1 MKHILIIDDDRT
13 SIDCAKIALGDLY
26 KLSTCSTGP
35 NAIKFLETTLPDL
48 LLLDVNMPFMDGFEL
63 IRRIRSDARTQ
74 DIPLVILTAAVGE
87 EIQRQCKEAG
97 ALDYIIKPFVPSDLQ
112 IRMEQVFLNLEK
124 AGHFVNESVGTTD
137 YRQLDQL
144 TGVMNAESG
153 WGLIDSK
160 IQAGSQGTLILFG
173 ADNLKAVNN
182 NFGMTAGDNVI
193 KTLADTIKM
202 FTDSEDVL
210 CRIGGDCFLIYVDK
224 VKDKEAIGRKAKGI
238 IQEMHQ
244 RLAAFRIEGNTS
256 VSAGIAMNPEDGDN
270 LPLLYNAADKALYH
284 VKQNG
289 KNSYHFFSTQSTS
302 DKGGIASLEE
312 LVEKMRRTDV
322 EKGAYALDYYA
333 FQYVF
338 NYLCRQ
344 AERGEIK
351 LEALLLNLLPEEG
364 YLPSAEE
371 MEKAIAALDRTLFS
385 TLRRS
390 DVCARY
396 SNRQMLLA
404 LPYSGDVE
412 IQPVVDRI
420 VGGFEANRAGGKI
433 HLKIYVMDIRG

>member
-1 MKHILIIDDDRT
+1 MKHILIIDDDKI
-13 SIDCAKIALGDLY
+13 SIDCARIALGDLY

-35 NAIKFLETTLPDL
+35 NAIKFLETTIPDL

-63 IRRIRSDARTQ
+63 IRRIQADPRTR
-74 DIPLVILTAAVGE
+74 DIPLVILTAAIGE
-87 EIQRQCKEAG
+87 EIQRKCKEVG
-97 ALDYIIKPFVPSDLQ
+97 ALDYIIKPFIPSDLQ
-112 IRMEQVFLNLEK
+112 LRMEQVFLNLERS
-124 AGHFVNESVGTTD
+124 GRFVNDSVGTTD
-137 YRQLDQL
+137 YTQLDPM
-144 TGVMNAESG
+144 TGVMNAASG
-153 WGLIDSK
+153 WQLIDSR
-160 IQAGSQGTLILFG
+160 IQAGSEGTLMLFG
-173 ADNLKAVNN
+173 VDNLKAVNF

-193 KTLADTIKM
+193 KALADTIKM
-202 FTDSEDVL
+202 YTDSEDVL
-210 CRIGGDCFLIYVDK
+210 CRIGGDMFLIYVSK
-224 VKDKEAIGRKAKGI
+224 VKDKDAIGRKAKGV
-238 IQEMHQ
+238 IQDMHQ
-244 RLAAFRIEGNTS
+244 KLAAFRLEGNTS
-256 VSAGIAMNPEDGDN
+256 VSAGIALIPEDGDN

-289 KNSYHFFSTQSTS
+289 KNSYHFFSSQNTL
-302 DKGGIASLEE
+302 DKSGIASIEV
-312 LVEKMRRTDV
+312 LVDKMRRTDV
-322 EKGAYALDYYA
+322 ERGSYVLDYYA

-371 MEKAIAALDRTLFS
+371 MEKAISALDRTLFS

-420 VGGFEANRAGGKI
+420 VNDYESSRAGGKI
-433 HLKIYVMDIRG
+433 HLKIYVMDIRS